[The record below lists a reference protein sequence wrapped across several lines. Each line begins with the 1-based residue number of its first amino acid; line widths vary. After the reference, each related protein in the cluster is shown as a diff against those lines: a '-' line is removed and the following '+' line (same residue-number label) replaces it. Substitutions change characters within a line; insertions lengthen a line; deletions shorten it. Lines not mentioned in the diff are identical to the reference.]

1 MAVACGSCEMMW
13 REKREDTDVN
23 TDGENAVMELC
34 CRTPSAFVRKCL
46 HVFFKEIFKIQTM
59 C

>member
-1 MAVACGSCEMMW
+1 MAVASGSCERMW

-34 CRTPSAFVRKCL
+34 CRTPLAFVRKCFF
-46 HVFFKEIFKIQTM
+46 VF
-59 C
+59 